1 MDQVQKIAHNTII
14 QIIGKGLTVVFALA
28 IFGLITRSLGQEGF
42 GHFTTVYAFLTI
54 FGILVDLGLQMTTT
68 QLISDPAEDEGKILS
83 NALTI
88 RLIASVIFLGFAPVA
103 VIFFPYPTI
112 IKLGVAVAAIGFVF
126 GSLSST
132 LISFFQ
138 KNLIMKKVVIAEV
151 IAKIISLVAIAYVVY
166 AGLGLI
172 GIIAAVILDTFF
184 TFTIMLL
191 FAINK
196 VNIRPAFELKVWKK
210 IIYKTWPIAL
220 TISLNLIYFKGD
232 ILIMSLISSQAE
244 VGLYGAPYK
253 ILEVLI
259 NGVYLFLGL
268 ILPILA
274 TAAAINNFEQI
285 KKIIQKSFDFI
296 IIITIPMIVG
306 GFFLGKDL
314 MVLFAGE
321 DFAISGDILK
331 ILLLA
336 TGAIFL
342 AGLFGYAVVALNKQ
356 KQMIK
361 FYAANAVISIIGYYY
376 LITKYSYWGA
386 AWMTVATEIFI
397 LITAF
402 YVMNKTIKLKL
413 NLKIATK
420 ALIASLI
427 MALPLYFLASQRF
440 EILLILGIIIYFVIL
455 YLLRGIDH
463 KNLAK
468 ILSTKKDAGI
478 NN

>member
-1 MDQVQKIAHNTII
+1 MNQVQKIAHNTII

-28 IFGLITRSLGQEGF
+28 IFGLITRHLGQEGF

-68 QLISDPAEDEGKILS
+68 QLIADPAEDEGKILS

-88 RLIASVIFLGFAPVA
+88 RLIASVIFLGLAPIVVMA
-103 VIFFPYPTI
+103 FPYPPI

-126 GSLSST
+126 SSLSST

-151 IAKIISLVAIAYVVY
+151 IAKIVSLVAVAYVVY
-166 AGLGLI
+166 AGLGLV
-172 GIIAAVILDTFF
+172 GIIAAVVLDTFF
-184 TFTIMLL
+184 TFGLMLL
-191 FAINK
+191 FAIK
-196 VNIRPAFELKVWKK
+196 KIKIKLAFEFNIWKK
-210 IIYKTWPIAL
+210 ILFKTWPIAL

-274 TAAAINNFEQI
+274 TAATINNLEQV

-296 IIITIPMIVG
+296 IIITLPMIIG
-306 GFFLGKDL
+306 GFFLSKDL

-321 DFAISGDILK
+321 EFAISGDILK

-336 TGAIFL
+336 TGAVFL
-342 AGLFGYAVVALNKQ
+342 AGLFGYAVVALNQQ
-356 KQMIK
+356 KKMIK
-361 FYAANAVISIIGYYY
+361 FYAANAVVSIVGYYY
-376 LITKYSYWGA
+376 LISKYSYWGA
-386 AWMTVATEIFI
+386 AWMTVVTELFI

-402 YVMNKTIKLKL
+402 YVLNKSVRLKL
-413 NLKIATK
+413 NLKVAAK
-420 ALIASLI
+420 ALISSLI

-440 EILLILGIIIYFVIL
+440 EILLILGIVVYFITL
-455 YLLRGIDH
+455 YLLRGIER
-463 KNLAK
+463 KTLVE
-468 ILSTKKDAGI
+468 ILSTRSTDE
-478 NN
+478 